1 MSIAYR
7 CGQCGKQYTLGDEVA
22 GRRVKCKQ
30 CGTIARVP
38 AATPPP
44 QMDVYGLDDE
54 PAPKA
59 SAAPAPSSFDEEE
72 LPPPPRAG
80 MPPKPKT
87 KAERKAFEKRVKAR
101 DRELPSFTQ
110 PLFGI
115 SFGAVLAVSLFMWKM
130 YRAVVRPLRVLNRA
144 VAEAPEDPAP
154 RPARKVGP
162 ITPPKF
168 PDAGAGVVL
177 EPGVRLH
184 EVRLGPPDVAPESPG
199 HRGKLWLYLPDGKHP
214 SKALSCVLIA
224 GAGSNLI
231 TGMNLADAD
240 RAEHLPY
247 VRAGF
252 AVLAYEL
259 DGAEDESDDDADLET
274 VSGAFLAAEAG
285 LVNARNAL
293 NFLALKVPEVDPAR
307 VYAVGH
313 SSAGTLAL
321 LLAENETR
329 IKGCVAFAP
338 ATDTARRFPP
348 QLQEMLTRTIPGA
361 DAFFSRFNPILHA
374 DSVSC
379 PVFLFHAQDDSN
391 VPVGQS
397 QEFKARLEQL
407 GKPVTLETVPT
418 GDHYDAMIQQGIPR
432 AIAWL
437 QGLAGGR

>member
-1 MSIAYR
+1 MA
-7 CGQCGKQYTLGDEVA
+7 GK
-22 GRRVKCKQ
+22 RVKCKQ
-30 CGTIARVP
+30 CGTISRVP
-38 AATPPP
+38 AESPRPAASPPP
-44 QMDVYGLDDE
+44 AADVYGLDE
-54 PAPKA
+54 APAPRT
-59 SAAPAPSSFDEEE
+59 AAAPSSFAEEE
-72 LPPPPRAG
+72 APLPPRAG

-87 KAERKAFEKRVKAR
+87 KAEKKAFEERVKAR
-101 DRELPSFTQ
+101 DREKSSFAQ

-115 SFGAVLAVSLFMWKM
+115 SFGAVLAVSLFTWKM
-130 YRAVVRPLRVLNRA
+130 YRAVVRPLRAINRVA
-144 VAEAPEDPAP
+144 AEAPDDPAP
-154 RPARKVGP
+154 RPARKAGP
-162 ITPPKF
+162 ITPPRF

-184 EVRLGPPDVAPESPG
+184 EVRIGPPGPAPESPG
-199 HRGKLWLYLPDGKHP
+199 HRGKLWLYLPDGRHP
-214 SKALSCVLIA
+214 SGALACVLIA
-224 GAGSNLI
+224 GAGSKLI
-231 TGMNLADAD
+231 TGMDLSDGD

-259 DGAEDESDDDADLET
+259 DGARDESADDDGSGLE
-274 VSGAFLAAEAG
+274 VSSAAFLAAEAG

-321 LLAENETR
+321 LLAENEPR

-338 ATDTARRFPP
+338 VTDTARRFPP
-348 QLQEMLTRTIPGA
+348 RLQEMLIRAIPGA

-397 QEFKARLEQL
+397 QEFKARLEQA
-407 GKPVTLETVPT
+407 GKAVTLETVPT
-418 GDHYDAMIQQGIPR
+418 GDHYDAMIRQGIPR

-437 QGLAGGR
+437 KGPAAGG